1 MGLVFIGS
9 NFRDS
14 ELSWLERLEAAS
26 SAIRARLDDESSLID
41 SHVSLATCNRFELY
55 FETDDF
61 HRSLDT
67 VVDAIAEETNE
78 NRDSVSQS
86 LQILSGDKV
95 AQHLF
100 SVTSGLDSM
109 IVGESEVTGQVRRAL
124 SRAQLSGPLA
134 PSVQQLFQTALRVS
148 KKVSQ
153 TTGIG
158 SSGKSVITTALKL
171 SEPMMPQGAPKQ
183 VLIIGTGAYARVVTA
198 FFKKT
203 EAGDI
208 AVYSGSGRAE
218 MFAETHSVRAVTN
231 QDLVAELS
239 RADIV
244 ISASGSMG
252 HLLDEALVSEALELR
267 NGEHDLVIV
276 DVALSKDVA
285 PAVHE
290 LAGCFVLDLERLK
303 ELTPEEHSISID
315 IAREIVKAAS
325 EEFELEQ
332 RAKSMGPM
340 ITALRDHIGLRVDQ
354 EIDSVKH
361 RLDPQTVT
369 EIRKSLSRVKDSILH
384 TPSLNARNLAG
395 TGNQAEYVNAIRV
408 LFDIEIGENG

>member
-14 ELSWLERLEAAS
+14 ELSWLERLESAS

-67 VVDAIAEETNE
+67 VIEAIAEETNE
-78 NRDSVSQS
+78 NRDSVSRS

-124 SRAQLSGPLA
+124 SRAQISGPLA

-171 SEPMMPQGAPKQ
+171 SEPMMPQGQPKQ

-231 QDLVAELS
+231 HDLVAELS

-252 HLLDEALVSEALELR
+252 HLLSEALVSEALGLR
-267 NGEHDLVIV
+267 TGEHDLVIV
-276 DVALSKDVA
+276 DVALSKDVE

-303 ELTPEEHSISID
+303 ELTPQEHSISID
-315 IAREIVKAAS
+315 SAREIVKAAA

-332 RAKSMGPM
+332 RAKSMGPI

>member
-14 ELSWLERLEAAS
+14 ELSWLERLESAS

-171 SEPMMPQGAPKQ
+171 SEPMMPQGGPKQ

-198 FFKKT
+198 FFKRT
-203 EAGDI
+203 EAIDI
-208 AVYSGSGRAE
+208 AVYSGSGRAD

-244 ISASGSMG
+244 ISASGSVG
-252 HLLDEALVSEALELR
+252 HLLNEALVSEALGLR
-267 NGEHDLVIV
+267 TGEHDLVIV

-285 PAVHE
+285 PAVHN
-290 LAGCFVLDLERLK
+290 LVGCFVLDLERLK
-303 ELTPEEHSISID
+303 ELTPQEHSISID
-315 IAREIVKAAS
+315 SAREIVTAAA
-325 EEFELEQ
+325 EEFESEQ
-332 RAKSMGPM
+332 RAKSMGPI
-340 ITALRDHIGLRVDQ
+340 ITALRDHIGMRVDQ

>member
-14 ELSWLERLEAAS
+14 ELSWLERLESAS

-171 SEPMMPQGAPKQ
+171 SEPMMPQGGPKQ

-208 AVYSGSGRAE
+208 AVYSGSGRAD

-244 ISASGSMG
+244 ISASGSVG
-252 HLLDEALVSEALELR
+252 HLLNEAVVSEALGLR
-267 NGEHDLVIV
+267 TGEHDLVIV

-285 PAVHE
+285 PAVHN
-290 LAGCFVLDLERLK
+290 LVGCFVLDLERLK
-303 ELTPEEHSISID
+303 ELTPQEHSISID
-315 IAREIVKAAS
+315 SAREIVTAAA
-325 EEFELEQ
+325 EEFESEQ
-332 RAKSMGPM
+332 RAKSMGPI
-340 ITALRDHIGLRVDQ
+340 ITALRDHIGMRVDQ

>member
-14 ELSWLERLEAAS
+14 ELSWLERLESAS

-171 SEPMMPQGAPKQ
+171 SEPMMPQGGPKQ

-203 EAGDI
+203 GADDI
-208 AVYSGSGRAE
+208 AVYSGSGRAK

-239 RADIV
+239 KADIV

-252 HLLDEALVSEALELR
+252 HLLNEAVVSEALGLR
-267 NGEHDLVIV
+267 GGKNDLVIV

-285 PAVHE
+285 PGVHE

-303 ELTPEEHSISID
+303 ELTPQEHSISID
-315 IAREIVKAAS
+315 SAREIVKAAA

-332 RAKSMGPM
+332 RAKSMGPI
-340 ITALRDHIGLRVDQ
+340 ITALRDHIGMRVDQ

>member
-1 MGLVFIGS
+1 
-9 NFRDS
+9 
-14 ELSWLERLEAAS
+14 
-26 SAIRARLDDESSLID
+26 
-41 SHVSLATCNRFELY
+41 
-55 FETDDF
+55 
-61 HRSLDT
+61 
-67 VVDAIAEETNE
+67 
-78 NRDSVSQS
+78 
-86 LQILSGDKV
+86 
-95 AQHLF
+95 
-100 SVTSGLDSM
+100 
-109 IVGESEVTGQVRRAL
+109 
-124 SRAQLSGPLA
+124 
-134 PSVQQLFQTALRVS
+134 
-148 KKVSQ
+148 
-153 TTGIG
+153 
-158 SSGKSVITTALKL
+158 
-171 SEPMMPQGAPKQ
+171 MPQGGPKQ

-252 HLLDEALVSEALELR
+252 HLLNEALVSEALELR

>member
-1 MGLVFIGS
+1 VALVFIGS

-67 VVDAIAEETNE
+67 VIEAIAAETNE
-78 NRDSVSQS
+78 NRDSVSRA

-95 AQHLF
+95 APHLF

-124 SRAQLSGPLA
+124 SRAQLSGPLD

-148 KKVSQ
+148 KKVSH

-171 SEPMMPQGAPKQ
+171 SEPMMPQGGPKQ

-198 FFKKT
+198 FFKRT
-203 EAGDI
+203 EAIDI

-252 HLLDEALVSEALELR
+252 HLLEEALVSEALGLR
-267 NGEHDLVIV
+267 TGEHDLVIV

-285 PAVHE
+285 PGVHE

-315 IAREIVKAAS
+315 SAREIVKVAA

-332 RAKSMGPM
+332 RAKSMGPI
-340 ITALRDHIGLRVDQ
+340 ITALRDHIGMRVDQ

-384 TPSLNARNLAG
+384 TPSLNARNFAG